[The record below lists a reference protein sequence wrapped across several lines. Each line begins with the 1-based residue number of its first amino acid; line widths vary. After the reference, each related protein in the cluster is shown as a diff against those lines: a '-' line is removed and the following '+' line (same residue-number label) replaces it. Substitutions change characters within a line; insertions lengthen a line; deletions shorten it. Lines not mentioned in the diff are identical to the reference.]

1 MSGGLAATT
10 FVDAASPSPED
21 LFALLESGGQV
32 PVDALQT
39 ARELAEREA
48 LSTPDAVTRL
58 GLLSERAMAEFL
70 SSALSLDIAGP
81 EDYPD
86 LPLLDRPVNIEFLRA
101 RGVLPIARD
110 EAGLALAMVDP
121 SDDFAI
127 ASIRLLAGLDVS
139 PVVAVR
145 SELLEALQRQY
156 GEGQSEIDSLSD
168 DAEAGGMHS
177 REEKT
182 GTVIEHGDD
191 APVVR
196 IVSLLISRA
205 MEARASDIHIEPF
218 EGQLRVRFR
227 IDGILQETESP
238 TVKLAEAVIARIKV
252 MAGLD
257 IAERRL
263 PQDGRIKIVV
273 RGTSLDI
280 RVSSVP
286 VLHGE
291 RIVLRLLRQNAGLMD
306 MAALGLAPSVLENLT
321 GMLRLSHG
329 LILVTGPTGS
339 GKTTTLYATLRHL
352 MSQERNLITVEDPV
366 EYQIA
371 GVGQIQVKS
380 DIGLSFAKVLRS
392 VLRQDPDVIMIGEI
406 RDSETAGIAVHAALT
421 GHLVLSTL
429 HTNTAG
435 GAIARLLD
443 MGVEDYLIASCLAG
457 VMAQRLVR
465 TLCPSCRIPLREEDL
480 ARLGAVFRE
489 KNIQAPRTGEAF
501 QAAGCDACGQTGYA
515 GRSVI
520 AEAMVTTPELRSAI
534 IEQRSTETLQSIAE
548 TQGMVV
554 MLEDGL
560 RLVAEGA
567 TTWDEILRITG
578 GV

>member
-1 MSGGLAATT
+1 
-10 FVDAASPSPED
+10 
-21 LFALLESGGQV
+21 LLESGGRLQT
-32 PVDALQT
+32 DALQA
-39 ARELAEREA
+39 ARELAARET

-70 SSALSLDIAGP
+70 SSALSLDLAAP

-86 LPLLDRPVNIEFLRA
+86 IPLLDRPVNIEFLRA
-101 RGVLPIARD
+101 RGVLPIAKD
-110 EAGLALAMVDP
+110 EDGLALAMVDP
-121 SDDFAI
+121 TDGFAI
-127 ASIRLLAGLDVS
+127 ASMRLLAGLDVK
-139 PVVAVR
+139 PVVALR
-145 SELLEALQRQY
+145 SELLDALQQQY
-156 GEGQSEIDSLSD
+156 GGGRSEIDSLSD

-177 REEKT
+177 RQEKS

-205 MEARASDIHIEPF
+205 METRASDIHIEPF
-218 EGQLRVRFR
+218 EGQLKVRFR

-238 TVKLAEAVIARIKV
+238 SAKLAEAVIARIKV

-306 MAALGLAPSVLENLT
+306 LAALDLAPGVLKRLT
-321 GMLRLSHG
+321 GMLGLSHG

-339 GKTTTLYATLRHL
+339 GKTTTLYAALKHL

-380 DIGLSFAKVLRS
+380 GIGLSFAKVLRS

-406 RDSETAGIAVHAALT
+406 RDRETANIAVHAALT

-443 MGVEDYLIASCLAG
+443 MGVEDYLVASCLVG
-457 VMAQRLVR
+457 VLAQRLVR
-465 TLCPSCRIPLREEDL
+465 RLCPSCRAPLKEEDL
-480 ARLGAVFRE
+480 SRLGAVFRE
-489 KNIQAPRTGEAF
+489 KNTKTPRAGELFHAT
-501 QAAGCDACGQTGYA
+501 GCDACGQTGYA

-520 AEAMVTTPELRSAI
+520 SEAMVISPELRNAI
-534 IEQRSTETLQSIAE
+534 IEQRSTEALQAIAE
-548 TQGMVV
+548 TQGMAV

-567 TTWDEILRITG
+567 SSWDEVLRITG